1 MKNRRSPIKFL
12 LVLGLGLALSGVLG
26 LSPPAQASTED
37 AAIFYEELAQHGN
50 WVDDEK
56 QGPVWSPK
64 GVEEGWRPYLNGR
77 WNPTQQGYVFET
89 QEPWGWATYHYGN
102 WMPSES
108 HGWVW
113 APGRTWYPNTVNWRT
128 SDDYVGWAP
137 IPPPNFTP
145 PPSYAMPGGSG
156 PGLGAMDLLTAP
168 FYIFAKAASF
178 LLGFGQS
185 YAPAYSYMDSGALA
199 PPSYVPVIYG
209 RTVIVN
215 NYVVPNYYPAGY
227 LARGSCAYAWGPPV
241 KYVSRVT
248 RINQALI
255 NNHIRRMSLTRIHH
269 GLPGDAVLSRRPFLR
284 QIVPGHLVAGK
295 PLPRVQT
302 VPNVGLSMANLARPN
317 VVPALKEVPRLTASI
332 PKAQAV
338 RPEPGRG
345 IPGAALPPRAVQPL
359 TPGMTEQINKLP
371 AHRRIV
377 DLPGHQPGAA
387 GPNGQVAPAGK
398 PASPRGKPE
407 APAPAARPGAPP
419 TPPLVQGA
427 APEPKPVPPRVA
439 TGEPGKAKAELSQEQ
454 RERQPRRQEMQPRPQ
469 EQQPQR
475 QAQWQ
480 WQQRQQEMQQRRQQ
494 EMQQRQ
500 AQWQQQQAQR
510 QQEMQQR
517 RQQEVQ
523 QRQQQWQ
530 QRQQEMAQRRQ
541 QEMQQRQQQ
550 RQQQIQQQ
558 IQPQRQERQ
567 QPKEKKKQQEQQ
579 QQQQQSRLYR

>member
-1 MKNRRSPIKFL
+1 MENRRSPIRFF
-12 LVLGLGLALSGVLG
+12 LVLALGLALSGVLG

-50 WVDDEK
+50 WVDDAK
-56 QGPVWSPK
+56 HGPVWYPK

-102 WMPSES
+102 WMPTQS

-185 YAPAYSYMDSGALA
+185 YSPAYSYMDSGILA
-199 PPSYVPVIYG
+199 PPSYAPVVYS

-215 NYVVPNYYPAGY
+215 NYVVPNYYPAGH

-269 GLPGDAVLSRRPFLR
+269 GLPGDAILSRRPFLR
-284 QIVPGHLVAGK
+284 QIVPGHLVEGK

-302 VPNVGLSMANLARPN
+302 VPNVGLAMANLARPN

-332 PKAQAV
+332 PKAQAGKW
-338 RPEPGRG
+338 EPGQG
-345 IPGAALPPRAVQPL
+345 IPGASLPPKAVQPL
-359 TPGMTEQINKLP
+359 TPGMTKQIEKLP
-371 AHRRIV
+371 PQKRIV
-377 DLPGHQPGAA
+377 SWPGPQPGVA
-387 GPNGQVAPAGK
+387 GDNGQVAPAGK
-398 PASPRGKPE
+398 QADPRGKPE
-407 APAPAARPGAPP
+407 APAARPGAPP
-419 TPPLVQGA
+419 TPPMVQGA

-439 TGEPGKAKAELSQEQ
+439 TRDPGKTKPELSQEQ

-480 WQQRQQEMQQRRQQ
+480 WQQRQQEMQQQRQQ

-517 RQQEVQ
+517 RQQELQ

-550 RQQQIQQQ
+550 HQQRQQQIQQQ
-558 IQPQRQERQ
+558 RQERQ
-567 QPKEKKKQQEQQ
+567 QQQQKEKKKQQEQQ